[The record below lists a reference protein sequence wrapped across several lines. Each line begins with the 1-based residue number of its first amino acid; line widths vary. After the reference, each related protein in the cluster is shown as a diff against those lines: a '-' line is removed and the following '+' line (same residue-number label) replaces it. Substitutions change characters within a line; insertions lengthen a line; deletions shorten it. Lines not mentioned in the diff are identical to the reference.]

1 MFKLFIKFDGSNAAV
16 TKLLQF
22 MFIVGKRLNEY
33 FWTNIFE
40 PGTHFGKGKISHDA
54 FQLLLKSRQK
64 AQNTYLGHLLLLL
77 SESKNMTFN
86 EHSVGVKRHKT
97 LSSSNSRYNCEEDGD
112 VSIED
117 GDGGRG
123 GGLPEVFW
131 GRI

>member
-1 MFKLFIKFDGSNAAV
+1 MMHFNYFSNFEIKEKSTKHCFGS
-16 TKLLQF
+16 
-22 MFIVGKRLNEY
+22 
-33 FWTNIFE
+33 
-40 PGTHFGKGKISHDA
+40 
-54 FQLLLKSRQK
+54 
-64 AQNTYLGHLLLLL
+64 LLLL
-77 SESKNMTFN
+77 SESKHIAFN

-131 GRI
+131 EWI